1 MSERLR
7 VPPRP
12 RYRGDVPSQAELVDR
27 NQRLVV
33 SHRRALDRVQGLA
46 HTQETVG
53 RELTAELSTLKD
65 KGHALDDLE
74 RELSS
79 TGLVASLLSLVTRR
93 NAVLERRSAT
103 EALVD
108 HYELVSVRLRRASAF
123 TDELRLCAL
132 ELQAEVDGLHEQFA
146 SAMANEKLSAERI
159 LAIENALAE
168 PMGEEETPQDHA
180 RRQDALEFELR
191 QETLSLELFRASAE
205 VARHHLEPSRALR
218 DTTQRLHE
226 EMATFTL
233 QATGTVNAAGRRIQA
248 LGLAADA
255 PLVVGELQQSLEE
268 LQQAM
273 DMTTAYIEQ
282 TRVLITDVLPELS
295 ARLAAQREM
304 EEVAV
309 TSELDQVCLLYTSPS
324 PRDATLSRMPS
335 SA

>member
-1 MSERLR
+1 M
-7 VPPRP
+7 
-12 RYRGDVPSQAELVDR
+12 
-27 NQRLVV
+27 
-33 SHRRALDRVQGLA
+33 
-46 HTQETVG
+46 
-53 RELTAELSTLKD
+53 
-65 KGHALDDLE
+65 
-74 RELSS
+74 
-79 TGLVASLLSLVTRR
+79 
-93 NAVLERRSAT
+93 
-103 EALVD
+103 
-108 HYELVSVRLRRASAF
+108 
-123 TDELRLCAL
+123 
-132 ELQAEVDGLHEQFA
+132 
-146 SAMANEKLSAERI
+146 
-159 LAIENALAE
+159 
-168 PMGEEETPQDHA
+168 
-180 RRQDALEFELR
+180 DALEFELR

-309 TSELDQVCLLYTSPS
+309 TSELDQVSREHARALAE
-324 PRDATLSRMPS
+324 RTLREAAEAEVEEYLGS
-335 SA
+335 